1 MRRPLG
7 VRVVAVLTFFVA
19 VVLVLGSLAFF
30 FVAVMAMTGGDAG
43 DQVSVA
49 LAGMGIAGG
58 FSLLVL
64 AGIATSLTI
73 GVLKLREWARIVSIA
88 FIGAGVACTIFSLF
102 ALRGY
107 VVIPAAPS
115 VACHLLVLATAG
127 FIIEYLSRAGVK
139 VVFRGLTLTVAKRY
153 RSATLPPSPGVL
165 SPYRPIALYG
175 SLQIWKNLDSV
186 RILPSHLI
194 RRCDM
199 SAGHGQC
206 LQ

>member
-1 MRRPLG
+1 MRRPMG

-19 VVLVLGSLAFF
+19 AVLALGSLAFF

-43 DQVSVA
+43 DQVSAA
-49 LAGMGIAGG
+49 LAGMGVAGG

-88 FIGAGVACTIFSLF
+88 FIGVGVACTIFSLF

-107 VVIPAAPS
+107 VVIPAVPS

-127 FIIEYLSRAGVK
+127 FMIEYLSRAGVK
-139 VVFRGLTLTVAKRY
+139 VVFRGLTPTAAKRC
-153 RSATLPPSPGVL
+153 RSAALLPSLCILPR
-165 SPYRPIALYG
+165 YRPLRLLAHLEEPRLGKG
-175 SLQIWKNLDSV
+175 SAQPVDSE
-186 RILPSHLI
+186 L
-194 RRCDM
+194 
-199 SAGHGQC
+199 
-206 LQ
+206 